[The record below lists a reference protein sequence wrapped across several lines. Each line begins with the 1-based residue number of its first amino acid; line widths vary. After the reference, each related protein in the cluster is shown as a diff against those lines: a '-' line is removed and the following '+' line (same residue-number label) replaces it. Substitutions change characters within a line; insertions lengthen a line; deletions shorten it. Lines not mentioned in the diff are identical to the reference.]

1 MSHVTEQPVAVI
13 TTGNLVGG
21 YSKQELQQ
29 AQREDSCVGE
39 ILAAKEHEERPS
51 SQYAKGQNIPY
62 RRLLQQWDKLIV
74 HDGML
79 WRQCQPDEQQGWLQ
93 LVISRSLQDEIL
105 TEVHEGV
112 T

>member
-1 MSHVTEQPVAVI
+1 MHHPGRKHSNADALSRYPCRQCGRMSHFTEQPVAVI

-39 ILAAKEHEERPS
+39 ILAAKEHDERPS

-62 RRLLQQWDKLIV
+62 R
-74 HDGML
+74 
-79 WRQCQPDEQQGWLQ
+79 
-93 LVISRSLQDEIL
+93 
-105 TEVHEGV
+105 
-112 T
+112 